1 MAFFKGIPA
10 AQGVGRGPLFVLE
23 STTLDVP
30 DKRLAKG
37 TSHAEWDRICQAHE
51 QLVQDLTDL
60 VERQDHPDVQELAV
74 VQLMMLQDPD
84 LMERIRKF
92 VRRDRLPASTA
103 VPKAFNETIQLLKSR
118 NVPWASER
126 IADIAAVRDQ
136 WIRVIQQSD
145 LFVDIPKG
153 SILYADELSMGELL
167 HYKEMISGLL
177 LQSNGPTS
185 HAVII
190 AQALGIPTVTNLRLS
205 SSTSIQKGHVIWMD
219 GSTGNVILDPT
230 PEDEQ
235 VIEDALH
242 AYRVSN
248 EALEQI
254 RSQASTTSC
263 GTHFTLRMN
272 MELVE
277 ELGAYDAKLADGIG
291 LYRTEALAMNPSK
304 RSLEAQIESY
314 RAVFD
319 ATDSS
324 KVTIR
329 LFDVGSD
336 KALPGAPKETNPAL
350 GWRGLRFLEDEG
362 VLLQTQ
368 LEALS
373 TVSKEYPGRCRVMV
387 PMLTDVGE
395 LFRLKDRVQDATFEW
410 GVMVE
415 TPAAVWMVPELVEH
429 VSFLS
434 IGTNDLIQYTLAV
447 DRTNR
452 RVSKHFIPSH
462 PALWRALSWVAE
474 QASGTGVSLSV
485 CGEMAAHPVYAQAFL
500 GLGFEELS
508 MQPSALAK
516 IKQTLCA
523 STKESV
529 NQVAHQL
536 VHART
541 VEESMVVVDSM
552 MDKSQG

>member
-1 MAFFKGIPA
+1 
-10 AQGVGRGPLFVLE
+10 
-23 STTLDVP
+23 
-30 DKRLAKG
+30 
-37 TSHAEWDRICQAHE
+37 
-51 QLVQDLTDL
+51 
-60 VERQDHPDVQELAV
+60 
-74 VQLMMLQDPD
+74 
-84 LMERIRKF
+84 MERIRKF

-145 LFVDIPKG
+145 VFVDIPKG

-190 AQALGIPTVTNLRLS
+190 AQALGIPTVTNLRFS
-205 SSTSIQKGHVIWMD
+205 SSTSIQKKHVIWMD

-230 PEDEQ
+230 PEDEK

-254 RSQASTTSC
+254 RTQASTTSC
-263 GTHFTLRMN
+263 GTNFTLRMN

-291 LYRTEALAMNPSK
+291 LYRTEALAINPSK

-314 RAVFD
+314 RAVFE
-319 ATDSS
+319 ATDTS

-350 GWRGLRFLEDEG
+350 GWR
-362 VLLQTQ
+362 
-368 LEALS
+368 
-373 TVSKEYPGRCRVMV
+373 
-387 PMLTDVGE
+387 
-395 LFRLKDRVQDATFEW
+395 
-410 GVMVE
+410 
-415 TPAAVWMVPELVEH
+415 
-429 VSFLS
+429 
-434 IGTNDLIQYTLAV
+434 
-447 DRTNR
+447 
-452 RVSKHFIPSH
+452 
-462 PALWRALSWVAE
+462 
-474 QASGTGVSLSV
+474 
-485 CGEMAAHPVYAQAFL
+485 
-500 GLGFEELS
+500 
-508 MQPSALAK
+508 
-516 IKQTLCA
+516 
-523 STKESV
+523 
-529 NQVAHQL
+529 
-536 VHART
+536 
-541 VEESMVVVDSM
+541 
-552 MDKSQG
+552 